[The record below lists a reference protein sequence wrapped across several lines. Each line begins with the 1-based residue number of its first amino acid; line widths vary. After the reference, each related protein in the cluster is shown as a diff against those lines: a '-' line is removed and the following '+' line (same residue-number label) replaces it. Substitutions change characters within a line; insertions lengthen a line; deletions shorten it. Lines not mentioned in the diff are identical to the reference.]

1 MSVTPFKGSRGP
13 AIRALDA
20 WVPASSPH
28 RKMHQLLSDEER
40 ARLAT
45 IASIVRFEKGTEIYR
60 EGDHAE
66 ALFNII
72 SGVVKAYKRNP
83 DGTDHILAFWF
94 PQDLF
99 GLSEGAS
106 YVSSIKALTPVTAYR
121 IPTAALRSRLST
133 DPLLEFHLI
142 VKLCYELRQA
152 QRHAFLL
159 ARTHTIP
166 KLTMFLQMLE
176 ELQAAS
182 GEPTNEIYLP
192 MNRSDIAEY
201 VGTSLA
207 AVSRA
212 FRTLAAQGIVETRNR
227 RHVKIIN
234 RGAFDKLAGHVS
246 LRGTVNSSGPAAT
259 KGT

>member
-1 MSVTPFKGSRGP
+1 MSVTPFKGVRGP
-13 AIRALDA
+13 AIRALDWGGA
-20 WVPASSPH
+20 GSTH
-28 RKMHQLLSDEER
+28 GKMHQLLSDEER

-72 SGVVKAYKRNP
+72 GGVVKDCKRNP
-83 DGTDHILAFWF
+83 DGSEHILAFWF

-99 GLSEGAS
+99 GLSEDS
-106 YVSSIKALTPVTAYR
+106 CYVSSIKTLTPVTAYR
-121 IPTAALRSRLST
+121 IPVAALRGRLST

-152 QRHAFLL
+152 QRHAFML
-159 ARTHTIP
+159 ARTRTIP

-176 ELQAAS
+176 EMQAAN

-201 VGTSLA
+201 IGTSLA

-212 FRTLAAQGIVETRNR
+212 FHTLAARDIIQTRNR
-227 RHVKIIN
+227 KHVKIID
-234 RGAFDKLAGHVS
+234 RAAFDRFAGNVTVGEQVS
-246 LRGTVNSSGPAAT
+246 VQENPSR
-259 KGT
+259 

>member
-1 MSVTPFKGSRGP
+1 MSVTPFKGIRGP
-13 AIRALDA
+13 AIRALDN
-20 WVPASSPH
+20 WGVGGSTH
-28 RKMHQLLSDEER
+28 GKMHQLLSDEER

-60 EGDHAE
+60 EGDQAE

-72 SGVVKAYKRNP
+72 GGVVKAYKRNP
-83 DGTDHILAFWF
+83 DGSEHILAFWF

-99 GLSEGAS
+99 GLSEDS
-106 YVSSIKALTPVTAYR
+106 RYVSSIKTLTPVTAYR
-121 IPTAALRSRLST
+121 IPLSALRSRLSS

-152 QRHAFLL
+152 QRHAFML
-159 ARTHTIP
+159 ARTRTIP

-176 ELQAAS
+176 EMQAANA
-182 GEPTNEIYLP
+182 EPTNEIYLP

-212 FRTLAAQGIVETRNR
+212 FHALAAKGILQTRNR
-227 RHVKIIN
+227 KHVKIID
-234 RGAFDKLAGHVS
+234 RAAFDKLAGNVVDGGQLS
-246 LRGTVNSSGPAAT
+246 ARENPIN
-259 KGT
+259 